1 MRLDRSVVLV
11 TGASGGIGRALAQ
24 GFADRGAH
32 VIAHGRDADRLA
44 DVARATGATALTADL
59 ADAADVERLAEQALA
74 VRGRVDVLVANAG
87 IGWSGA
93 FDTMTGDHLR
103 RMIEVDLVAPLQ
115 LTRLLLPTMLQR
127 RCGHVCFVSS
137 VAGRTG
143 VAGEAVYAAAKAG
156 LDAFAESLRA
166 EAAGTGVGVS
176 TVVPGA
182 VRTEFFTTRGRAYD
196 RRVPRPVEP
205 EAVAAQAIRAVE
217 DDHAEV
223 WVPSWLRVA
232 GTTRAVLPGA
242 FRRLSQRFG
251 EPVRLS
257 GSTVVAAADPAPDP
271 AEVPPA

>member
-11 TGASGGIGRALAQ
+11 TGASGGIGRALAR
-24 GFADRGAH
+24 GLAERGAH
-32 VIAHGRDADRLA
+32 VIVHGRDADRLA
-44 DVARATGATALTADL
+44 HVARLTGGTPLAADL
-59 ADAADVERLAEQALA
+59 ADPDDVEGLAEQALA
-74 VRGRVDVLVANAG
+74 VRGRIDVLVANAG
-87 IGWSGA
+87 IGWSGG
-93 FDTMTGDHLR
+93 FDTMTGAELR
-103 RMIEVDLVAPLQ
+103 RVIDVDLVAQLQ
-115 LTRLLLPTMLQR
+115 LTRLLLPSMLRR

-156 LDAFAESLRA
+156 VDAFAESLRA
-166 EAAGTGVGVS
+166 EAAGTGIGVS

-182 VRTEFFTTRGRAYD
+182 VRTEFFATRGRAYD
-196 RRVPRPVEP
+196 RRTPKPVQP
-205 EAVAAQAIRAVE
+205 EAVAAQAIRAIE

-223 WVPSWLRVA
+223 WVPSWLRLA
-232 GTTRAVLPGA
+232 ATTRTVLPGT

-257 GSTVVAAADPAPDP
+257 TADDGTHDP